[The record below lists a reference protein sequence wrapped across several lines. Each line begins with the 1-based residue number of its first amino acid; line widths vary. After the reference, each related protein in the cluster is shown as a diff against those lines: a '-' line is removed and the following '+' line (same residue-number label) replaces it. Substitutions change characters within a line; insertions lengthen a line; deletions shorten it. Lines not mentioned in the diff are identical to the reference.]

1 MTWSKI
7 LGKGYLKIKFD
18 RSEVTTVI
26 SDSIED
32 LPSNVE
38 LTVTGEFSNGTGF
51 SGSDTIRVIQG
62 GDDSE
67 EDVSSTVGDSADIM
81 DTAYNDVSTADL
93 DELKGW
99 CRIPEMF

>member
-7 LGKGYLKIKFD
+7 LGKGDLKIKYD

-32 LPSNVE
+32 MPGDVE
-38 LTVTGEFSNGTGF
+38 LTVTGEFSDGTGF
-51 SGSDTIRVIQG
+51 SGSDTIR

-67 EDVSSTVGDSADIM
+67 EDINSTAGDSADIM